1 MNISFLDIQINRTS
15 PPPTHQ
21 SGDVLK
27 VSELE
32 EQIAN
37 EYHAAKKCTF

>member
-1 MNISFLDIQINRTS
+1 MNISFPDIQINRTT
-15 PPPTHQ
+15 PPLPINQ
-21 SGDVLK
+21 GDILK

-37 EYHAAKKCTF
+37 EYHAARNAHF